1 MYPRN
6 PREALLLQLEA
17 EAALYGLALDAFD
30 EWAPDL
36 VDAVLAGRRVDTS
49 ADALAA
55 AEASWAGPLDEILVY
70 GVGLV
75 YLQRL
80 DRAMSAHGTTPP
92 AADPTAVP
100 DPVPDTP
107 RRARARATVARTLG
121 VSEGALTAAETRAAT
136 YPVIRELQ
144 SEYLAAVHNRMV
156 GTPDAVFREIAREI
170 DKGLAL
176 GEHPSVMAERVQT
189 FLGPETGDWEGRAM
203 TVARTESA
211 GAQSSATVD
220 AAIMRA
226 EIDGETVELVWE
238 ATLDG
243 KTRPEHW
250 AADGQRI
257 ALGAKF
263 DVGGYDLAFPGDP
276 NGPPELVINCRCAVY
291 DLAPD
296 EPLPSEMDRHT
307 ERGPGDA
314 TVRHRDGSQ
323 ADEIERRARDGNI
336 RARDDVDGIGR
347 VAAAATAD
355 NEEDGQMDYRT
366 FTDAAV
372 ALLGVQTDDG
382 RMLADGIDLSFRTFP
397 LPLMWT
403 KQTSAG
409 HDNAYTVG
417 VIEAARIDGGRVL
430 ASGYLLNTA
439 EADEAADQIEHGVTG
454 PSVDLGAVD
463 WIMTDGDGREL
474 TEEAYWDAVESGN
487 EPTIVQTITA
497 ATLMGV
503 TLVATPAFGDTSIAL
518 NDERAA
524 RDETVAASLL
534 AAAPVEPVHS
544 AEMFADP
551 GLDGPTALHMTD
563 DGRIVGHLACFG
575 TCHIGITDGCVT
587 PPRSHTD
594 YAHFHTSPPVL
605 LDDGTRLAVGRL
617 TVATGHAGARAGAKA
632 AAAHY
637 DNTGTCFALVRA
649 GEDEH
654 GIWISGVAAPDVSD
668 EALRAGLSAP
678 LSGDWRRI
686 GGNLEL
692 VAALSVN
699 TPGYPIIASG
709 ASDDND
715 EPLALVAS
723 IAPRGTVA
731 EHRLTGVDVDALA
744 DAVVTRMASAE
755 ERRLLMADARETVAV
770 ATRAANRTL
779 AREIVREVR

>member
-1 MYPRN
+1 MYPRSA
-6 PREALLLQLEA
+6 REALLLQLEA
-17 EAALYGLALDAFD
+17 EAAFYGLSVDAFA

-36 VDAVLAGRRVDTS
+36 VDAVLSGRTVDTS
-49 ADALAA
+49 ADALGA
-55 AEASWAGPLDEILVY
+55 AEAAWAGPLDEIIVY
-70 GVGLV
+70 GSGLV
-75 YLQRL
+75 FLQRL
-80 DRAMSAHGTTPP
+80 DRAMTARNVP
-92 AADPTAVP
+92 DPDTGRATGVAP

-107 RRARARATVARTLG
+107 RRRAARETVAKSLG
-121 VSEGALTAAETRAAT
+121 VSADRLAALEEAALSQPT
-136 YPVIRELQ
+136 IRQMQ

-156 GTPDAVFREIAREI
+156 NTPDAVFRDIAVQI
-170 DKGLAL
+170 DRGLAL
-176 GEHPSVMAERVQT
+176 GEHPSVLAERVQK
-189 FLGPETGDWEGRAM
+189 FLGPETGDWPGRAM

-211 GAQSSATVD
+211 GAQSAATLR
-220 AAIMRA
+220 AAQIREA
-226 EIDGETVELVWE
+226 VTGEVSEKCWI

-250 AADGQRI
+250 AASGQRVP
-257 ALGAKF
+257 LNGRF
-263 DVGGYDLAFPGDP
+263 TVGDYELEFPGDP
-276 NGPPELVINCRCAVY
+276 DGPPELVINCRCAMF
-291 DLAPD
+291 DMDPGD
-296 EPLPSEMDRHT
+296 PLPGEWDTHT

-323 ADEIERRARDGNI
+323 ADEIERRRRDGNV

-347 VAAAATAD
+347 VAAALPD
-355 NEEDGQMDYRT
+355 EEELMDYRT

-382 RMLADGIDLSFRTFP
+382 RMLADGMELAFRSFP

-403 KQTSAG
+403 KQTSDG

-417 VIEAARIDGGRVL
+417 VIEAARVEGGKVL
-430 ASGYLLNTA
+430 ASGYMLNTA

-463 WIMTDGDGREL
+463 WTMTDEHGKEL
-474 TEEAYWDAVESGN
+474 TEDDYWDALDRGE
-487 EPTIVQTITA
+487 EPSIVQTITA

-503 TLVATPAFGDTSIAL
+503 TLVATPAFGDTTITL
-518 NDERAA
+518 DTDRAN
-524 RDETVAASLL
+524 RDESVAASLL
-534 AAAPVEPVHS
+534 AAAPAEQVHDP
-544 AEMFADP
+544 AMFADP
-551 GLDGPTALHMTD
+551 ELTGPTALHMRD

-587 PPRSHTD
+587 PPRSLTD

-605 LDDGTRLAVGRL
+605 LADGSRLAVGRL

-637 DNTGTCFALVRA
+637 DHTGTCFALVRA

-654 GIWISGVAAPDVSD
+654 GIWISGVAAPGVTD
-668 EALRAGLSAP
+668 ESLRAGLAAP

-709 ASDDND
+709 ATDEND

-723 IAPRGTVA
+723 IAPRGTEIEGHLA
-731 EHRLTGVDVDALA
+731 GMDVDALA
-744 DAVVTRMASAE
+744 DAVVDRMEARRRSDAARALLSEAQAAARRAE
-755 ERRLLMADARETVAV
+755 ARQ
-770 ATRAANRTL
+770 
-779 AREIVREVR
+779 IVREAR